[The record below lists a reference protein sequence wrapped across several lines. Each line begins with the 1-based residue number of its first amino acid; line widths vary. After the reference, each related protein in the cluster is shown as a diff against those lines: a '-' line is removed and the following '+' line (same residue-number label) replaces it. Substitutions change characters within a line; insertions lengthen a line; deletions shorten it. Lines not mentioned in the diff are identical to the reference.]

1 MIISV
6 SSIANAINNR
16 EHIKPNDIIM
26 SISVTLTDNTKIDY
40 TVKDYSG
47 RIEKYTEDT
56 VPVSVVRLMNYNK
69 CSETWKEANKEYI
82 IYNF

>member
-1 MIISV
+1 M
-6 SSIANAINNR
+6 
-16 EHIKPNDIIM
+16 IM
-26 SISVTLTDNTKIDY
+26 SISVKLTNNTKIDY

-47 RIEKYTEDT
+47 SIEKYTEDT

-69 CSETWKEANKEYI
+69 CAETWKEANKEYF